1 LPPEFV
7 LFGED
12 ASRVVLSGDPS
23 NISRIKQVAEK
34 HGVWLDVIGE
44 TVPENI
50 EIGLDGRTVVS
61 AQVYELREI
70 YEAAL
75 EKALRTETEAGD

>member
-1 LPPEFV
+1 V

-12 ASRVVLSGDPS
+12 ASRVVLSSDPG

-44 TVPENI
+44 TIPENI
-50 EIGLDGRTVVS
+50 EMGLDGRTVVS

-70 YEAAL
+70 YEGAL
-75 EKALRTETEAGD
+75 EKALQAEAVAGD